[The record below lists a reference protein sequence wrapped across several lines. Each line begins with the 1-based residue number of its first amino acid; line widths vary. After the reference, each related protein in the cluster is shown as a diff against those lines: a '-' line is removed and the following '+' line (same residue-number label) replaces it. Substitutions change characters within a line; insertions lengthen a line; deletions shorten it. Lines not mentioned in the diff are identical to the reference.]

1 MSCRAV
7 VSSPPES
14 SEAGFATPAALVFCL
29 ALTLLGSALVLR
41 SLDQLTLTK
50 AELERSR
57 QEYALDG
64 AHLQAVAAII
74 RSGAPGPFAWSLST
88 DFGWMQITAEP
99 EVDKLTLSAAA
110 ALPATTLGDLDP
122 APLWRTCGPSLT
134 SPLGQE
140 AQFAY
145 VSRQAPQYG
154 GTPAWHIGEAW
165 RITAT
170 TDAGWRDDRIVRFTG
185 DARHPAAVVTRRLSR
200 GGLQICD
207 GLLAALPSA

>member
-1 MSCRAV
+1 M
-7 VSSPPES
+7 
-14 SEAGFATPAALVFCL
+14 
-29 ALTLLGSALVLR
+29 LR

-110 ALPATTLGDLDP
+110 ALPATTLAQFGVAAPATLAAALARPDVASGATAVGDLDP

-145 VSRQAPQYG
+145 VSRQAPQDG